1 MTARVGCEVMKRR
14 YVTADVFTKEMFGG
28 NPVAVVLDAEGLST
42 AQMQA
47 IALEFNYG
55 ETTFVLPPRDP
66 THTAHVRIF
75 TARAEVPFAGH
86 PNVGTAFLLARER
99 EAAGDPVA
107 DAFVFEEAAG
117 LVPLTLI
124 RDRGVTVGAE
134 LRAPEPL
141 SVRSQVSCEL
151 AAQCLSLPSG
161 DITMEAH
168 PPQVLS
174 VGLPFLV
181 VELASRDA
189 LRAAKPNLTAYQ
201 ALLPL
206 DGADGIYAYTARDR
220 EASSAAEV
228 VLHARMFAPFDGT
241 LEDPATGS
249 ATAATI
255 ARLAQLRPSVADRR
269 WRVHQGVDMGRPSL
283 LLGRTTVRNGDLESV
298 HVGGTCVAVMEGT
311 FTLVG
316 DGQR

>member
-1 MTARVGCEVMKRR
+1 
-14 YVTADVFTKEMFGG
+14 MFGG
-28 NPVAVVLDAEGLST
+28 NPLAVVLDAAGLST

-55 ETTFVLPPRDP
+55 ETTFVLPPSDSN
-66 THTAHVRIF
+66 HTAQVRIF

-99 EAAGDPVA
+99 EARGDPVL
-107 DAFVFEEAAG
+107 DTFVFEEAAG

-124 RDRGVTVGAE
+124 RERGVTVGAE

-141 SVRSQVSCEL
+141 SVRSQVSRET
-151 AAQCLSLPSG
+151 AAQCLSLRSE
-161 DITMEAH
+161 DIAVATH
-168 PPQVLS
+168 PPQILS

-181 VELASRDA
+181 VELATRDA

-206 DGADGIYAYTARDR
+206 DGADGIYAYVVEDGEVAPTA
-220 EASSAAEV
+220 EA
-228 VLHARMFAPFDGT
+228 VLHARMFAPFDGA

-249 ATAATI
+249 AAAATI
-255 ARLAQLRPSVADRR
+255 ARLAQLGSSATVDRL
-269 WRVHQGVDMGRPSL
+269 WRIHQGVDMGRPSL
-283 LLGRTTVRNGDLESV
+283 LLGRTVSRQGDVVSV
-298 HVGGTCVAVMEGT
+298 HIGGTCVAVMDGT
-311 FTLVG
+311 FTLA
-316 DGQR
+316 GQ

>member
-1 MTARVGCEVMKRR
+1 MQRR
-14 YVTADVFTKEMFGG
+14 YLTADVFTEQMFGG
-28 NPVAVVLDAEGLST
+28 NPVAVVLDAAGLST
-42 AQMQA
+42 SQMQA

-66 THTAHVRIF
+66 VNTAQVRIF

-99 EAAGDPVA
+99 EMSGEPPESSL
-107 DAFVFEEAAG
+107 VFEEAAG

-124 RDRGVTVGAE
+124 RRGAATVGAE
-134 LRAPEPL
+134 LRAPERL
-141 SVRSQVSCEL
+141 SVRSQVGREL
-151 AAQCLSLPSG
+151 AAQCLSLQPG
-161 DITMEAH
+161 DISIANH

-181 VELASRDA
+181 VELASRA
-189 LRAAKPNLTAYQ
+189 NLSAARPNLRAYES
-201 ALLPL
+201 LLPL
-206 DGADGIYAYTARDR
+206 DGADSVFAYTCEPGPDAPG
-220 EASSAAEV
+220 AER

-255 ARLAQLRPSVADRR
+255 ARLAQLGGTAESERR

-283 LLGRTTVRNGDLESV
+283 LLGRTTVHNGAVESV
-298 HVGGTCVAVMEGT
+298 HVGGMCVAVMDGT
-311 FTLVG
+311 FSLVG
-316 DGQR
+316 LGAASEPGP

>member
-1 MTARVGCEVMKRR
+1 MKRR
-14 YVTADVFTKEMFGG
+14 YVTADVFTREMFGG
-28 NPVAVVLDAEGLST
+28 NPVAVVLDATGLST

-55 ETTFVLPPRDP
+55 ETTFVLPPRDL
-66 THTAHVRIF
+66 THTAQVRIF

-99 EAAGDPVA
+99 EARGDPEL
-107 DAFVFEEAAG
+107 DAFVFEEIAG

-124 RDRGVTVGAE
+124 RERGVTVGAE

-141 SVRSQVSCEL
+141 SVRSQVSREI
-151 AAQCLSLPSG
+151 AAQCLSLRSE
-161 DITMEAH
+161 DIAVGTH
-168 PPQVLS
+168 PPQILS

-181 VELASRDA
+181 VEVATRDA

-206 DGADGIYAYTARDR
+206 DGADGIYAYVVEDR
-220 EASSAAEV
+220 EAAPTAEA
-228 VLHARMFAPFDGT
+228 VLHARMFAPFDGA

-255 ARLAQLRPSVADRR
+255 ARLAQLGSSATVDRQ

-283 LLGRTTVRNGDLESV
+283 LLGRTVSRNGGVVSV
-298 HVGGTCVAVMEGT
+298 HIGGTCVAVMDGV
-311 FTLVG
+311 FTLAG
-316 DGQR
+316 DDPPTATR

>member
-1 MTARVGCEVMKRR
+1 MKRR
-14 YVTADVFTKEMFGG
+14 YLTADVFTDRPFGG
-28 NPVAVVLDAEGLST
+28 NPVAVVLDADGLST

-47 IALEFNYG
+47 ISLEFNYG
-55 ETTFVLPPRDP
+55 ETTFVLPPHDP
-66 THTAHVRIF
+66 AHTAHIRIF

-99 EAAGDPVA
+99 EARGDPQV

-117 LVPLTLI
+117 LVPLTLL
-124 RDRGVTVGAE
+124 RNAGVTVGAE
-134 LRAPEPL
+134 LLAPESL
-141 SVRSQVSCEL
+141 SVRSQVRREI
-151 AAQCLSLPSG
+151 AAQCLSLES
-161 DITMEAH
+161 DNISAAVH
-168 PPQVLS
+168 PPQILS

-181 VELASRDA
+181 VEVASRDA
-189 LRAAKPNLTAYQ
+189 LRAAKPNLTAYE

-206 DGADGIYAYTARDR
+206 DGADGVYVYAVDER
-220 EASSAAEV
+220 ETSSAGEL

-255 ARLAQLRPSVADRR
+255 AFLAQLGRPPSADRR

-283 LLGRTTVRNGDLESV
+283 LLGRTTVRNGEVESV
-298 HVGGTCVAVMEGT
+298 HIGGTCVAVMDGT
-311 FTLVG
+311 FTLASDSRA
-316 DGQR
+316 DGTRR

>member
-1 MTARVGCEVMKRR
+1 MRRR
-14 YVTADVFTKEMFGG
+14 YVTADVFTHEMFGG

-42 AQMQA
+42 NQMQA

-66 THTAHVRIF
+66 AHTAHVRIF

-99 EAAGDPVA
+99 EARGDPRV

-117 LVPLTLI
+117 LVPLTLF
-124 RDRGVTVGAE
+124 RDHGAVIGAE

-141 SVRSQVSCEL
+141 SVRSKVAGEI
-151 AAQCLSLPSG
+151 AAQCLSLPSA
-161 DITMEAH
+161 DIAMETHA
-168 PPQVLS
+168 PEILS

-201 ALLPL
+201 SVLPL
-206 DGADGIYAYTARDR
+206 NGADAIYAYTVDDR
-220 EASSAAEV
+220 KTPSTTEA

-255 ARLAQLRPSVADRR
+255 ARLAQLGPSVTVNRR

-283 LLGRTTVRNGDLESV
+283 LLGRTAVRNGEVESV

-316 DGQR
+316 AGAQT

>member
-1 MTARVGCEVMKRR
+1 MKRR

-28 NPVAVVLDAEGLST
+28 NPLAVVLDAAGLST

-55 ETTFVLPPRDP
+55 ETTFVLPPRDS
-66 THTAHVRIF
+66 THTAQLRIF

-99 EAAGDPVA
+99 ETRGDPVL

-124 RDRGVTVGAE
+124 RERGVTVGAE
-134 LRAPEPL
+134 LRAPETL
-141 SVRSQVSCEL
+141 SVRSQVSREV
-151 AAQCLSLPSG
+151 AAQCLSLRSE
-161 DITMEAH
+161 DIAIGTH
-168 PPQVLS
+168 PPQILS

-181 VELASRDA
+181 VEVATRDA

-201 ALLPL
+201 GLLPL
-206 DGADGIYAYTARDR
+206 DGADGIYAYMVEDR
-220 EASSAAEV
+220 EVSATEA
-228 VLHARMFAPFDGT
+228 VLHARMFAPFDGA

-249 ATAATI
+249 AAAATI
-255 ARLAQLRPSVADRR
+255 ARLAQLGSSATVDRL

-283 LLGRTTVRNGDLESV
+283 LIGRTVSRQGEVVSV
-298 HVGGTCVAVMEGT
+298 HIGGTCVAVMDGT
-311 FTLVG
+311 FTLAG
-316 DGQR
+316 DDSPAGNSLM

>member
-1 MTARVGCEVMKRR
+1 MKRR
-14 YVTADVFTKEMFGG
+14 YVTADVFTREMFGG
-28 NPVAVVLDAEGLST
+28 NPVAVVLDAAGLST

-55 ETTFVLPPRDP
+55 ETTFVLPPRDS
-66 THTAHVRIF
+66 THTAQVRIF

-99 EAAGDPVA
+99 EARGDPEL
-107 DAFVFEEAAG
+107 DAFVFEEIAG

-124 RDRGVTVGAE
+124 REGGVTIGAE

-141 SVRSQVSCEL
+141 SVRSQVSREI
-151 AAQCLSLPSG
+151 AAQCLSLRSE
-161 DITMEAH
+161 DIAVGAH
-168 PPQVLS
+168 PPQILS

-181 VELASRDA
+181 VEVATRDA

-206 DGADGIYAYTARDR
+206 DGADGIYAYVVEDR
-220 EASSAAEV
+220 KAAPSAEV
-228 VLHARMFAPFDGT
+228 VLHARMFAPFDGA

-255 ARLAQLRPSVADRR
+255 ARLAQLGSSATVDRL

-283 LLGRTTVRNGDLESV
+283 LLGRTLSRGGDVVAV
-298 HVGGTCVAVMEGT
+298 HVGGTCVAVMDGT
-311 FTLVG
+311 FTLAG
-316 DGQR
+316 DVPPTAIR